1 MLCHSRVKLSQIDS
15 GDRFWQTRVKCYYE
29 RSCTGRGYSA
39 NCRTQRQQ
47 MQLSTA
53 RVNVKSIL
61 ICHDCK
67 SEMKELIWYHIW
79 AFGCVTTAVLTCPNW
94 RKGKSFTFHKKFFLS
109 HGKSWCTKGAK
120 QGLAIKVA
128 LISKTVEYFQ
138 RSIRMHVLI
147 S

>member
-94 RKGKSFTFHKKFFLS
+94 RKGKSLTSQTIFPVPWQELVYKRCETRVGDQSCINIQNGRIFPTLHPNARII
-109 HGKSWCTKGAK
+109 H
-120 QGLAIKVA
+120 
-128 LISKTVEYFQ
+128 
-138 RSIRMHVLI
+138 
-147 S
+147 